1 MRRSISRS
9 LILKTVLS
17 TCLSA
22 NNLYC
27 FASLQE
33 IKAIRRRV
41 DDDDNGTENR
51 GRDCFIMMTSTLYR
65 IPNLLFL
72 GGKRG

>member
-51 GRDCFIMMTSTLYR
+51 GGIA
-65 IPNLLFL
+65 LL
-72 GGKRG
+72 